1 MGHSYVAMDSERLAA
16 SAGIP
21 KLSLP
26 SNVRTAES
34 DDRPFAKG

>member
-1 MGHSYVAMDSERLAA
+1 MKHSYVAMDNERLAA

-26 SNVRTAES
+26 SKVTMAES